1 MSASSATAVP
11 VRAIIAHKHTTSV
24 ATTCMVRGNVDE
36 VELNDERA
44 VEFRPTDGDADRLV
58 RAVDDLTPPPG
69 DTGPTTTIVGCCC
82 CCCCGDFC
90 CCCCVRDI
98 VLTRKL
104 TSCLAS
110 VPALV

>member
-11 VRAIIAHKHTTSV
+11 VRAIIAHKHTPSV
-24 ATTCMVRGNVDE
+24 ATKCMVRGNVDA

-44 VEFRPTDGDADRLV
+44 VEFRPTDGDAGRLV
-58 RAVDDLTPPPG
+58 RAVDALTPPPG

-82 CCCCGDFC
+82 CCGDCC